1 MPEKIC
7 IPEKSS
13 HGIYSSAFFT
23 QKRSMDAKVWLWMEF
38 FWMCLQEGYLRV
50 AGCLNLEEFS
60 PIDFLCSWLI
70 YMEYSDLQ
78 GHGIQRISP
87 FQELLTAHHSR
98 SIRFMAKSL
107 GKSFYR
113 YIGFSFYTNY
123 TVYLLFIFSL
133 LIKSLTSLL
142 MLRMKAGII

>member
-1 MPEKIC
+1 M
-7 IPEKSS
+7 
-13 HGIYSSAFFT
+13 G
-23 QKRSMDAKVWLWMEF
+23 
-38 FWMCLQEGYLRV
+38 LQEGYLRV

-78 GHGIQRISP
+78 GHGIQRISL

-98 SIRFMAKSL
+98 SIRSTAKSL

-113 YIGFSFYTNY
+113 YLGFSFYTNY

-142 MLRMKAGII
+142 MLRMKAGIILAFGFCQLI